1 MPSRRAP
8 RLLAPLCLLVLLE
21 AALLVGLGVA
31 FAVEIVRGSQVVG
44 AMAFLVVFALAVAA
58 VLALSA
64 RGLWRGRRWAR
75 SPVLTWQLF
84 LVVLAVGWLQVEA
97 TGWAAGILAVALAVA
112 IGLLTPGVVA
122 ATTGRGD
129 EDEPAAPRS
138 PRR

>member
-1 MPSRRAP
+1 M
-8 RLLAPLCLLVLLE
+8 
-21 AALLVGLGVA
+21 LVGLGVA
-31 FAVEIVRGSQVVG
+31 FAVEIVRGSQVAG

-97 TGWAAGILAVALAVA
+97 TGWAAGIVAVALAVGV
-112 IGLLTPGVVA
+112 GLLTPGVVA

-129 EDEPAAPRS
+129 EGEPAAPRS
-138 PRR
+138 PGR